1 MVLKE
6 THSDSFEE
14 NKGTSQSL
22 WGDCSVNPKTCSE
35 GVNSKGLLLICR
47 KTVWE
52 NCLFPSKYTSGRH
65 ERSIENFTPAL
76 GSGKQN
82 GEWLLE
88 AHRCSCLGTEWGA
101 GSRES

>member
-1 MVLKE
+1 MWFSRKPTVIHLRRTKE
-6 THSDSFEE
+6 HHSPYGE
-14 NKGTSQSL
+14 T
-22 WGDCSVNPKTCSE
+22 VNPKTCSE

-76 GSGKQN
+76 G
-82 GEWLLE
+82 
-88 AHRCSCLGTEWGA
+88 LG
-101 GSRES
+101 